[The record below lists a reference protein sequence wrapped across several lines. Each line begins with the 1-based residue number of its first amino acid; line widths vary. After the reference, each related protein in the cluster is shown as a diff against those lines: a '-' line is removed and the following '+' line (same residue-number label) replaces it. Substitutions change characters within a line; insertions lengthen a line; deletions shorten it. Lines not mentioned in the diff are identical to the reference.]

1 VAGACGEARQ
11 AVHDAGVEAFDEEAF
26 VAGPEG
32 IVRIF
37 DACGEDLAVGVVGG
51 LPDAAG
57 GEEVGRE
64 LWICVCGPSGQAEEV
79 EGCNDI
85 ARCVLGDVDRSALRV
100 EVDEQFIDAGMT
112 PTAVAGAPDEFAD
125 DGPVLAGRA

>member
-1 VAGACGEARQ
+1 
-11 AVHDAGVEAFDEEAF
+11 
-26 VAGPEG
+26 
-32 IVRIF
+32 
-37 DACGEDLAVGVVGG
+37 